1 MNYSQIEQNL
11 QKWFSQNSESHFFRK
26 DRTPYKTWIS
36 EIALQQTRMQAALP
50 KLRCFLEIFPD
61 IESLANSTEQ
71 EILEAFQGLGYYNR
85 ARNLRKGAKH
95 IVQDLNGIWPQKKK
109 ELIKIP
115 SIGDYTA
122 SIIASIH
129 FNQNEPSIDGNAK
142 RVMSRMFQ
150 LKGDIFSKDFLNALQ
165 SVLTKI
171 FKNTKLPG
179 KLNES
184 IMELGQKLCTK
195 SKPQCEIC
203 PLKSQCLSYHNA
215 ETHLYPTVKKKA
227 PPIHVIWHCFVLY
240 QGDAVLLEKADD
252 FYFLKGHFIFPG
264 VIELPAQKIFS
275 SDHAKR
281 LTMPPMPNI
290 TLKHTITKHKIE
302 MNCYFIESS
311 QSSNMVSL
319 MVNLK
324 EAKKKL
330 ASSAMLKV
338 LNSFEKN
345 LHLAQTLAHEP

>member
-1 MNYSQIEQNL
+1 MNYNQVEQNL

-26 DRTPYKTWIS
+26 DRTPYKTWVS
-36 EIALQQTRMQAALP
+36 EIALQQTRMRAALP
-50 KLRCFLEIFPD
+50 KLRHFLEIFPD
-61 IESLANSTEQ
+61 IESLANATEQ
-71 EILEAFQGLGYYNR
+71 ETLEAFQGLGYYNR
-85 ARNLRKGAKH
+85 ARNLHKGAKH
-95 IVQDLNGIWPQKKK
+95 IAQNLNGIWPQKKK

-142 RVMSRMFQ
+142 RVMSRVFQ
-150 LKGDIFSKDFLNALQ
+150 LKGDIFSKDFLNTLR
-165 SVLTKI
+165 SVLTEI
-171 FKNTKLPG
+171 FKNTKQPG

-195 SKPQCEIC
+195 NKPRCEIC
-203 PLKSQCLSYHNA
+203 PLKSQCISYHNA
-215 ETHLYPTVKKKA
+215 ETHLYPTVKKTA

-264 VIELPAQKIFS
+264 VIELPAEKIFS
-275 SDHAKR
+275 SGHAKR
-281 LTMPPMPNI
+281 LTIPPIPNI

-302 MNCYFIESS
+302 MNCYFIESG
-311 QSSNMVSL
+311 QNSNMVSL
-319 MVNLK
+319 Q

-338 LNSFEKN
+338 LNSFEKKFASCSN
-345 LHLAQTLAHEP
+345 ASP